1 MGLRERLLVSK
12 SNQRIEL
19 CIQCNTPS
27 LGRLILA
34 RTGRVRGRSGK
45 TGSLCHHFL
54 GTSRS
59 SHNKISSQRA
69 RALEAFGVHGPRK
82 PDGTVRM
89 ANMYWKSAKRKKL
102 RVNAHETFGDT
113 GSSNEEARIQANR
126 TQQSTGMFGL
136 GGSCIGSRS
145 RSG

>member
-12 SNQRIEL
+12 SDQRIEL

-82 PDGTVRM
+82 PDG
-89 ANMYWKSAKRKKL
+89 SAKNSKDGEHVLEVCEKKE
-102 RVNAHETFGDT
+102 VAGEC
-113 GSSNEEARIQANR
+113 A
-126 TQQSTGMFGL
+126 
-136 GGSCIGSRS
+136 
-145 RSG
+145 